1 MAKERIITISKMEG
15 DEKGTEKVRTYQKD
29 GVTVQVAVGVPQRL
43 PEDLFWVADLAK
55 EIGDINDFIEIDK

>member
-15 DEKGTEKVRTYQKD
+15 DEKGTEKVRTYQND

-43 PEDLFWVADLAK
+43 PEELFWVADLAK